1 MSLTI
6 PHGFYLVVSQSSA
19 DHALIV
25 FEDGAFIVNSRR
37 HETLSAFLQSVS
49 KWAQHGLRFRRATN
63 SLKYVLVEDGRPG
76 QRGRVDI
83 GQKGGGGLGT
93 KVKAIPSSVY
103 DSNLALEILGLFGDL
118 EGIARLPGFMGRRS
132 EEGGEEVSSEEQGEV
147 EEGPGLLAADQEDGR
162 QVLLETAQQTKRML
176 LESLGEDRLAV
187 GGPVARLNF
196 DSPPDLVE
204 AIRMLEARIT
214 GLMKMSVMMGVPHE
228 ATLIRSLTAWRAY
241 LQTIRMGLI

>member
-118 EGIARLPGFMGRRS
+118 EGIARLPGFMADGARKEGKRCQAKSKGR
-132 EEGGEEVSSEEQGEV
+132 
-147 EEGPGLLAADQEDGR
+147 
-162 QVLLETAQQTKRML
+162 
-176 LESLGEDRLAV
+176 
-187 GGPVARLNF
+187 
-196 DSPPDLVE
+196 
-204 AIRMLEARIT
+204 
-214 GLMKMSVMMGVPHE
+214 
-228 ATLIRSLTAWRAY
+228 
-241 LQTIRMGLI
+241 